1 MDANK
6 GPVWRLVQ
14 ECAHALTQQGHSP
27 FSRKDLIECVRL
39 KAPHYR
45 PNTIN
50 PIIQGVTENLRGGA
64 PGADGKNILRRV
76 SRGRFVLVG
85 TRNADGG
92 GADGA
97 GWRKSESRELHGSET
112 TMHSPA
118 VDERGKTRGSVL
130 CVCAYPFTFVC
141 DLELERA
148 DDGSIRRFY
157 PQSRYAERDRVPL
170 HRYGAGPFCRFLIP
184 HGRHEAGVY
193 VFTVDAEM
201 QYVGEC
207 AELTARF
214 NAGYDRISPRNCFKG
229 GRETNCRIN
238 TLIAEAAG
246 SGSTVSLWFF
256 ETSDRKAVEAE
267 LRRRLAPPWN
277 AI

>member
-1 MDANK
+1 MGANK

-27 FSRKDLIECVRL
+27 FTRKDLIECVRR

-64 PGADGKNILRRV
+64 PGADGRGILHRV
-76 SRGRFVLVG
+76 SRGRFVLASA
-85 TRNADGG
+85 RDAGG
-92 GADGA
+92 GRSDSTELRRTEPRQLEGA
-97 GWRKSESRELHGSET
+97 GATVLSSA
-112 TMHSPA
+112 SP
-118 VDERGKTRGSVL
+118 EPRRTRGPML

-141 DLELERA
+141 DLEFERA
-148 DDGSIRRFY
+148 ENGSIGLFY

-170 HRYGAGPFCRFLIP
+170 HRYGAGPYCRFLIP
-184 HGRHEAGVY
+184 RGLHEAGVY
-193 VFTVDAEM
+193 LLTVDAEL

-207 AELTARF
+207 ADLTARF
-214 NAGYDRISPRNCFKG
+214 NGGYGRISPRNCFKG
-229 GRETNCRIN
+229 GREANCRIN

-246 SGSTVSLWFF
+246 HGSTVSLWFF
-256 ETSDRKAVEAE
+256 ETSDRKALEAE
-267 LRRRLAPPWN
+267 LRRQLAPPWN